1 MDRIISGLTLYNRD
15 SRDADYSILEDMASV
30 CRRARNRECTNG
42 EDKSGDDGELRLSV
56 SRITGR
62 LLDMAL
68 DYGFR
73 GDVWTDYVALLLLT
87 SENTF
92 SRMCER
98 RGAVTGTITDFAE
111 DDLRRFRQLA
121 DYDFAWLDE
130 MLETND
136 FDRIR
141 HFKAGDTGR
150 VRYTNISCK
159 VNELAEKLASAKND
173 EDFVRY
179 ITDFYRRFGS
189 GRFGL
194 NKALR
199 VVAGPGGIDVV
210 PVHDMA
216 NCVLDDII
224 GYESQKQEL
233 TANTRAFANG
243 LSANN
248 VLLYGDSGTGKST
261 SIKAIINEFYDDGI
275 RMIEI
280 YKHQF
285 EYLTNLLALLKG
297 RNYKFIIYMDD
308 LSFEE
313 NENQF
318 KFLKAVIEGGVET
331 KPDNVLIYAT
341 SNRRHLIKETWHDR
355 SDADYVEDMHHSET
369 MEEKLSLA
377 ARFGTSIFYPK
388 PGRQEFLDIIEGIMK
403 QEAREKNG
411 SQGQEG
417 TSVMDRDELA
427 ALATKWEMRH
437 GGLSGRTARQFVTYL
452 QSITTP

>member
-1 MDRIISGLTLYNRD
+1 MDRIISGLILYNGYSD
-15 SRDADYSILEDMASV
+15 SADYSILEDMADIC
-30 CRRARNRECTNG
+30 CRSRNG
-42 EDKSGDDGELRLSV
+42 ENQQQQV
-56 SRITGR
+56 SRVTGR
-62 LLDMAL
+62 LLRMAL

-73 GDVWTDYVALLLLT
+73 GDVWTDYIALLMIT

-98 RGAVTGTITDFAE
+98 KGKADGTITDFAL
-111 DDLRRFRQLA
+111 DDLKRFRQLA

-130 MLETND
+130 MLGADT
-136 FDRIR
+136 FKRLR
-141 HFKAGDTGR
+141 HFNAGDNGGTK
-150 VRYTNISCK
+150 YTNVSCK
-159 VNELAEKLASAKND
+159 VNELAEKLTYIRDD
-173 EDFVRY
+173 EEFAEC
-179 ITDFYRRFGS
+179 IKDFYRRYGS

-199 VVAGPGGIDVV
+199 VIVDSQGVDVV
-210 PVHDMA
+210 PVNDMTT
-216 NCVLDDII
+216 CVLDDII
-224 GYESQKQEL
+224 GYEKQKQEL
-233 TANTRAFANG
+233 TANTRAFADG
-243 LSANN
+243 RSANN

-261 SIKAIINEFYDDGI
+261 SIKAIINEFYDEGI

-285 EYLTNLLALLKG
+285 EYLTDLLALLKG

-341 SNRRHLIKETWHDR
+341 SNRRHLIKETWSDR

-388 PGRQEFLDIIEGIMK
+388 PGRQEFLDIIEGIMEREASK
-403 QEAREKNG
+403 QNVIPA
-411 SQGQEG
+411 
-417 TSVMDRDELA
+417 MDRDELTV
-427 ALATKWEMRH
+427 LANKWEMRH

-452 QSITTP
+452 LGVAVS